1 MADTLLTVI
10 QRVLAA
16 TGQDPSVTSLSD
28 SDDTRYL
35 MDRVNDALLKLYTL
49 KGTHVDSSSS
59 ITITATTRAYNITAG
74 LDIYMIEPTSFR
86 LDDQKIELIDLD
98 RLERIDTEWDTR
110 TAENV
115 RYLYF
120 DNGQICV
127 YPILQTGTASKTL
140 KFRHPQVW
148 ARLSAT
154 TDTFDYPDVWLDY
167 VERYAQFRYEIF
179 KGISNPVVSQ
189 MEVDEAWGRC
199 VAKSLQGRQFQLQ
212 GYRKFGRR

>member
-1 MADTLLTVI
+1 MADTLLSVI

-35 MDRVNDALLKLYTL
+35 MDRVNDALMKLYTL
-49 KGTHVDSSSS
+49 KGTHIDSSSS
-59 ITITATTRAYNITAG
+59 LTITATTRAYSITAG
-74 LDIYMIEPTSFR
+74 LDIYTIEPTSFR

-115 RYLYF
+115 RYIYY
-120 DNGQICV
+120 DNGQVCV
-127 YPILQTGTASKTL
+127 YPILATGTASKTL

-148 ARLSAT
+148 ARLSTT

-167 VERYAQFRYEIF
+167 VERYAQFRYEVF
-179 KGISNPVVSQ
+179 KGISNPIVSQ
-189 MEVDEAWGRC
+189 QEVEDSWGRC
-199 VAKSLQGRQFQLQ
+199 VAKSIQGRTFQLQ

>member
-28 SDDTRYL
+28 TDDTRYL
-35 MDRVNDALLKLYTL
+35 LDRVNDALMRLYTL
-49 KGTHVDSSSS
+49 KASHIDSSS
-59 ITITATTRAYNITAG
+59 TITVTANTRAYSVTAG
-74 LDIYMIEPTSFR
+74 VDIYTIEPTSFR
-86 LDDQKIELIDLD
+86 IGTQKVYLTDLD
-98 RLERIDTEWDTR
+98 RLERKDTEWDTR
-110 TAENV
+110 TGPTIENV
-115 RYLYF
+115 YF

-127 YPILQTGTASKTL
+127 YPILETGTASQTL

-148 ARLSAT
+148 ARLTAT

-167 VERYAQFRYEIF
+167 VERYAQFLYEVF

-189 MEVDEAWGRC
+189 AELNDAWSRC
-199 VAKSLQGRQFQLQ
+199 VAKSIQGRQFQLQ